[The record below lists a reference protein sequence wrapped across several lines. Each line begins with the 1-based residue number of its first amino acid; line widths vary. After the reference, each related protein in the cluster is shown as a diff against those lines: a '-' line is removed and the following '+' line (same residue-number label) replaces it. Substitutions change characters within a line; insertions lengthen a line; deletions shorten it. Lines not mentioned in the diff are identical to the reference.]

1 MQQPP
6 ASTRI
11 FESADTDAG
20 RWAYWRPTRVGLV
33 EIGAVFGRQV
43 ALPTHFHDDDQLAFV
58 LAGQR
63 SFIVNGQVLRAGPG
77 QAIHIPARTAHRSLA
92 ESVDVVCINFYLAP
106 GCYEVRALTHA
117 LMVLWRRSGA
127 SIDWSSL
134 PAVAEAHRNDV
145 EVTTRRVDAQ
155 ACAGPVVHRTVQQAA
170 WEAGLS
176 REAYSRRFR
185 RLHGMPPET
194 HNLLVRLNDARRGLR
209 AGEPIAVVAADAGFA
224 DQSHL
229 GRMFRR
235 LFGVT
240 PGRYRAG

>member
-1 MQQPP
+1 MRPP
-6 ASTRI
+6 LASTRM
-11 FESADTDAG
+11 FDNASTDAG
-20 RWAYWRPTRVGLV
+20 RWAYWRPARFGLV

-58 LAGQR
+58 LSGQR
-63 SFIVNGQVLRAGPG
+63 SFVVNGKVLRAGPG
-77 QAIHIPARTAHRSLA
+77 QAIHIPAGTAHRSLA
-92 ESVDVVCINFYLAP
+92 ESVDVTCINFYLAP
-106 GCYEVRALTHA
+106 GCFELRALVHSLA
-117 LMVLWRRSGA
+117 AMWQRSGA

-134 PAVAEAHRNDV
+134 PALAEAYRRGAD
-145 EVTTRRVDAQ
+145 EITARVDAPARDWPAAQ
-155 ACAGPVVHRTVQQAA
+155 PSVQQAA
-170 WEAGLS
+170 LAAGIS

-185 RLHGMPPET
+185 RLHGVPPET
-194 HNLLVRLNDARRGLR
+194 HSLLLRLNEARRGLR
-209 AGEPIAVVAADAGFA
+209 AGEPIALVAADAGFA

>member
-1 MQQPP
+1 M
-6 ASTRI
+6 

-63 SFIVNGQVLRAGPG
+63 SFVVNGKVLRAGPG

-92 ESVDVVCINFYLAP
+92 ESVDVACINFYLAP
-106 GCYEVRALTHA
+106 GCYELRALVHA
-117 LMVLWRRSGA
+117 LAAMWQRSGA

-134 PAVAEAHRNDV
+134 PALAEAHRSD
-145 EVTTRRVDAQ
+145 VDAITRGVGATAVAWPAAQ
-155 ACAGPVVHRTVQQAA
+155 PSAQYSVQRTVQQAA
-170 WEAGLS
+170 LEAGIS

-185 RLHGMPPET
+185 RLHGVPPET

-209 AGEPIAVVAADAGFA
+209 AGEPIAVVAADTGFA